1 MDGVLM
7 VAPSKISL
15 LSLPPLVSR
24 KISGTGHFANGEA
37 LPVRRD
43 PVGVRHPHT
52 RYCSVPSKD
61 DVAGKIDLGKI
72 RQPTVG
78 SLHDADVVNFQLPDN
93 IDHPILAE
101 GFPSQDVDTTR
112 A

>member
-1 MDGVLM
+1 VITSSF
-7 VAPSKISL
+7 APIQAL
-15 LSLPPLVSR
+15 RENARSR
-24 KISGTGHFANGEA
+24 VANGEA

-52 RYCSVPSKD
+52 RCGSVPGKD

-72 RQPTVG
+72 RQVTVG
-78 SLHDADVVNFQLPDN
+78 RLHDTDVVKLQLFDD
-93 IDHPILAE
+93 IGHPILPE
-101 GFPSQDVDTTR
+101 GFPSQDVDATR